1 MTLQDKITDF
11 FRSFNRAWL
20 SNYSK
25 ELLTVLVILSMS
37 LFYYEVFYSQNV
49 ELIHNLEEESS
60 RFKKEI
66 AVLIQEKQL
75 SKKQEESFKRMED
88 KYKELQ
94 QRFILTRSKLPS
106 EKQLSLILKEITNEE
121 AGKDISFMNVRP
133 FPLEDEEE
141 YLRFPFRV
149 DLEAPFFNIIGY
161 VKRLEN
167 LERIIN
173 ISNFRIDSEEKTLPV
188 IKVQLHASTFVLNA
202 N

>member
-1 MTLQDKITDF
+1 MMLQDKITDF
-11 FRSFNRAWL
+11 FSGFNRAWF
-20 SNYSK
+20 SEYSK
-25 ELLTVLVILSMS
+25 ELLLVLVILSMS
-37 LFYYEVFYSQNV
+37 LFYYELFYSQNL
-49 ELIHNLEEESS
+49 ELIHNLEEDSAS
-60 RFKKEI
+60 FKKEI
-66 AVLIQEKQL
+66 AILIKEKQL
-75 SKKQEESFKRMED
+75 SKRQEESLKSMKEE
-88 KYKELQ
+88 YKKLQ
-94 QRFILTRSKLPS
+94 RKFILTRSKLPS

-133 FPLEDEEE
+133 FPLEDEKE

-173 ISNFRIDSEEKTLPV
+173 ISNFRIESEEKTLPL
-188 IKVQLHASTFVLNA
+188 IKVQLHANTFVLNA

>member
-11 FRSFNRAWL
+11 FSGFNRAWF
-20 SNYSK
+20 SEYSK
-25 ELLTVLVILSMS
+25 ELLLVLVILSMS
-37 LFYYEVFYSQNV
+37 LFYYELFYSQNV
-49 ELIHNLEEESS
+49 ELIHSLEEESS

-66 AVLIQEKQL
+66 AVLLQEKQL
-75 SKKQEESFKRMED
+75 NKREEESLKRMED
-88 KYKELQ
+88 KYKKLQ

-141 YLRFPFRV
+141 YLRFPFSV

-188 IKVQLHASTFVLNA
+188 IKVQLHANTFVLNA